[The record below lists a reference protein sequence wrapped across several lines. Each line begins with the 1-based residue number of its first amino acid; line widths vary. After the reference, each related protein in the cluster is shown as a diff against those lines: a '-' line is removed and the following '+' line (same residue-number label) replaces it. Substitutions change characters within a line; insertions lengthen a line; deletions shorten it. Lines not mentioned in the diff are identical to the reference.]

1 MDKSM
6 MPNADST
13 YELPQGGIAGLGA
26 VLLRAAERIG
36 TVTVT
41 EAARQ
46 AMMGLTLAFA
56 NAERQGS
63 VCVRAL
69 DAVKGLMPDAAEAA
83 EGPEETEMHLAQAFE
98 VLKTGLKDLQAVG
111 LAQNFQ
117 DFISAAGTRL
127 GKTSDETAPT
137 QLIAPLIVDEAPTFA
152 QTRIYFARL
161 ALEELLLARTLARFA
176 AADEAFSVSE
186 SGQPDDALIA
196 EVTGRAHA
204 DEQQRLAVS
213 TALKRRL
220 MVVSG
225 GPGTGKTTTVAQI
238 LECLLRKNP
247 TLRIALAAPTGK
259 ATGGVAHPV
268 SVLVDTY
275 GAGVLDEEKLS
286 AIVNECFDMRPAKI
300 IEHLNLRRPI
310 YEQTAAY
317 GHFGRTDVDL
327 PWEYTDMVEKLKS
340 YL

>member
-36 TVTVT
+36 TVTA
-41 EAARQ
+41 AARQ

-63 VCVRAL
+63 VCVRAI
-69 DAVKGLMPDAAEAA
+69 DAVKGLMPDAPEAA
-83 EGPEETEMHLAQAFE
+83 EGPEETEMRLAQAFE
-98 VLKTGLKDLQAVG
+98 VLKTGLNDLQALG

-127 GKTSDETAPT
+127 GKTSDERAPT
-137 QLIAPLIVDEAPTFA
+137 HPIAPLIVDEAPTFA

-176 AADEAFSVSE
+176 AADEAFSVSL
-186 SGQPDDALIA
+186 SAQPDDALIA
-196 EVTGRAHA
+196 EVTVRAHA
-204 DEQQRLAVS
+204 DERQRLAVS

-220 MVVSG
+220 MGSRAVPARARRQRWRKFWSVSF
-225 GPGTGKTTTVAQI
+225 GKIQHFALHWRRRRAKPRAACSSRSSRAQTTQP
-238 LECLLRKNP
+238 K
-247 TLRIALAAPTGK
+247 G
-259 ATGGVAHPV
+259 
-268 SVLVDTY
+268 
-275 GAGVLDEEKLS
+275 
-286 AIVNECFDMRPAKI
+286 
-300 IEHLNLRRPI
+300 
-310 YEQTAAY
+310 
-317 GHFGRTDVDL
+317 
-327 PWEYTDMVEKLKS
+327 
-340 YL
+340 

>member
-161 ALEELLLARTLARFA
+161 ALEELLLARTL
-176 AADEAFSVSE
+176 S
-186 SGQPDDALIA
+186 LI
-196 EVTGRAHA
+196 H
-204 DEQQRLAVS
+204 
-213 TALKRRL
+213 
-220 MVVSG
+220 
-225 GPGTGKTTTVAQI
+225 I
-238 LECLLRKNP
+238 
-247 TLRIALAAPTGK
+247 
-259 ATGGVAHPV
+259 
-268 SVLVDTY
+268 
-275 GAGVLDEEKLS
+275 
-286 AIVNECFDMRPAKI
+286 
-300 IEHLNLRRPI
+300 
-310 YEQTAAY
+310 
-317 GHFGRTDVDL
+317 
-327 PWEYTDMVEKLKS
+327 
-340 YL
+340 